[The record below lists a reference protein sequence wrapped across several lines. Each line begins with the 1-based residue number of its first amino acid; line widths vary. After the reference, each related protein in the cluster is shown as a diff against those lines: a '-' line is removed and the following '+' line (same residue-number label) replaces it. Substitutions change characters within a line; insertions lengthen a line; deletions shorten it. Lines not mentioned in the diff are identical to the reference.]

1 MTISDNHQSASLE
14 AHNRYFAEFFAGI
27 GLVHAGLEGAGW
39 RCAYANDIDPKKH
52 EMYQHRFGVA
62 DYYHVADIWRTDE
75 VLKKITR
82 PLKLATAS
90 FPCVDLSLAGKGR
103 GLQGQ
108 SSGAF
113 FGFLEVLRGLG
124 QRGEIPESILVENV
138 MGFLSANQ
146 GRDFRAACASLA
158 ELGYWLDVIVVDA
171 KHFTPQSRPRVF
183 IIGFQERAL
192 PSVAK
197 RKAGRESKLRP
208 KKVMESMEV
217 LELATGLF
225 HLENL
230 TLPDEQRTIADIL
243 RGYDGPWWDSE
254 RVNKHL
260 HEMSEGHRERLNT
273 YAKGRTLEYGTM
285 YRRVRKGASRTEIRF
300 DGLAGCLR
308 TPRGGSSKQMVVVA
322 GKGSIKMRWMTP
334 QEYAALQGAPD
345 FPLKVRKTQALFG
358 FGDAVCV
365 PAIAWLAEN
374 YFASVP

>member
-1 MTISDNHQSASLE
+1 MSVTDQAASE
-14 AHNRYFAEFFAGI
+14 AVHTRYFAEFFAGI

-52 EMYQHRFGVA
+52 EMYQHRFGAA

-75 VLKKITR
+75 VLKKITC

-108 SSGAF
+108 SSGTF
-113 FGFLEVLRGLG
+113 FGFLKVLRGLA
-124 QRGEIPESILVENV
+124 QRGETPESILVENV
-138 MGFLSANQ
+138 MGFLSTNQ

-171 KHFTPQSRPRVF
+171 KYFTPQSRPRVF
-183 IIGFQERAL
+183 IVGFQEHAL
-192 PSVAK
+192 PSAAK
-197 RKAGRESKLRP
+197 RGVGLESTLRP
-208 KKVMESMEV
+208 KKLRESIEV
-217 LELATGLF
+217 LDLGTGFF
-225 HLENL
+225 HLESL
-230 TLPDEQRTIADIL
+230 VLPDEQRTIADIL
-243 RGYDGPWWDSE
+243 RGYDGPWWDCE

-260 HEMSEGHRERLNT
+260 HEMSEGHRELLDT
-273 YAKGRTLEYGTM
+273 YAEGRALQYGTM
-285 YRRVRKGASRTEIRF
+285 YRRVRAGKSRTEVRF

-322 GKGSIKMRWMTP
+322 GQSAIKMRWMTA

-345 FPLKVRKTQALFG
+345 FPVKVSTTQALFG

-365 PAIAWLAEN
+365 PAIAWIAKQ
-374 YFASVP
+374 YFTGTL